1 MTREVTEQDLRAPEF
16 RQGRPEEYEFRSDG
30 KIVRKDRFVC
40 GMHDLAAILLGS
52 SRDYE
57 IKEVV
62 NAAHRIKGVQVL
74 EHIRTARDVFEGE
87 PKALECLEYLQA
99 LIVQA
104 KEQA

>member
-1 MTREVTEQDLRAPEF
+1 MTREVTERDLRAPEF
-16 RQGRPEEYEFRSDG
+16 RQGSPEDYEIRDDG

-40 GMHDLAAILLGS
+40 GMHDLAAIVLGS

-57 IKEVV
+57 IKDVIDAV
-62 NAAHRIKGVQVL
+62 HRLKGIQVL

-99 LIVQA
+99 LIEQA